1 MTDSRPTDLCLQK
14 TQYHSFLLVSNIV
27 YTYHIFSIHLSIDR
41 HLGCFHVLAILNIEA
56 MSLII
61 REKADED
68 YNKVSPH
75 TSQYG
80 HHQKIYKQ

>member
-1 MTDSRPTDLCLQK
+1 
-14 TQYHSFLLVSNIV
+14 
-27 YTYHIFSIHLSIDR
+27 
-41 HLGCFHVLAILNIEA
+41 

-75 TSQYG
+75 TSQNG